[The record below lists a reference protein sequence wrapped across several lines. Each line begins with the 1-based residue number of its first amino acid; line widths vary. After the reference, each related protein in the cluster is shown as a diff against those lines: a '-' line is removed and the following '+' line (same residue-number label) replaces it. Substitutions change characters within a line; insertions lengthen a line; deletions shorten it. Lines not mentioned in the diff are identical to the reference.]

1 MSRKENYIWNLESNQ
16 LPILEPH
23 SEAKHEILA
32 DYLKRYIH
40 TLYDTSARRVGES
53 NPKLTIV
60 DGFAGGGVYCEGKSG
75 SPFVLL
81 RAVKEAEF
89 EINKGRTNPIVI
101 DANFFFVEKNK
112 NNLEY
117 LRYVLEENG
126 YAPNFDQT
134 LFLVEGDFNL
144 HAGSIIEHIQK
155 RSPRNGGRAIFFLD
169 QTGYTDVKP
178 SVLRYIVQKLPK
190 AEMII
195 NIAITWFIDF
205 LSFERES
212 EFKSMVNDMGLSSHL
227 NINELIEIKEQ
238 KGNSWRF
245 IIESKLS
252 VALKNA
258 IEVSFFTPFF
268 IEPLA
273 HHRGYWLLH
282 LARHQRARSVM
293 LDVHWDH
300 GNDFTHCG
308 GMGMGCLAYKPQ
320 MDYPLFKFS
329 QDFRQQTIEALAED
343 ISRIMIDQYLDGI
356 TVEQLIQ
363 LKCNDTVANNDIFKE
378 SILSCWEQ
386 NGLEVKGKKGGD
398 KTSRTISD
406 KDILLPKRQ
415 LILL

>member
-1 MSRKENYIWNLESNQ
+1 MSKKENYVWDLESNQ
-16 LPILEPH
+16 LPTLEPH
-23 SEAKHEILA
+23 SQAKHKILA
-32 DYLKRYIH
+32 DYLKRYIS
-40 TLYDTSARRVGES
+40 TLYDTNARRVGES

-60 DGFAGGGVYCEGKSG
+60 DGFAGGGVYHESKWG

-89 EINKGRTNPIVI
+89 EINRGRTNPIVI
-101 DANFFFVEKNK
+101 DAIFFFVEKNES
-112 NNLEY
+112 NLEY
-117 LRYVLEENG
+117 LRYSLKKNG
-126 YAPNFDQT
+126 YASDFDQT
-134 LFLVEGDFNL
+134 IFLMKGDFNSY
-144 HAGSIIEHIQK
+144 ASSIIENIQK
-155 RSPRNGGRAIFFLD
+155 RNPRSGRAVFFLD

-178 SVLRYIVQKLPK
+178 NVLRYIVQKLPN
-190 AEMII
+190 AEVIV
-195 NIAITWFIDF
+195 NIAIAWFIDF
-205 LSFERES
+205 LSFEKES
-212 EFKSMVNDMGLSSHL
+212 EFKSIINNMGLLSHL
-227 NINELIEIKEQ
+227 NIRELIEIKEQ

-258 IEVSFFTPFF
+258 IGVNFFTPFF

-320 MDYPLFKFS
+320 MDYPLFKFN
-329 QDFRQQTIEALAED
+329 QDFRQQTIDVLAED
-343 ISRIMIDQYLDGI
+343 ISKVVSDQYPDGI

-378 SILSCWEQ
+378 SVLSCREQ
-386 NGLEVKGKKGGD
+386 NGLEVRGKKGGN
-398 KTSRTISD
+398 KTSQTINNQ
-406 KDILLPKRQ
+406 DILLPKRQ
-415 LILL
+415 LILF